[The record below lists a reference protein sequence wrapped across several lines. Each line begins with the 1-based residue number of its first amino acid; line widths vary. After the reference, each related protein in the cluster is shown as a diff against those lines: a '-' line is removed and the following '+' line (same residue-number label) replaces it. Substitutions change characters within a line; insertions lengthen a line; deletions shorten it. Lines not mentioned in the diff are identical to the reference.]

1 MATIYGSHLHE
12 AHVYGSGIHASG
24 YMSRKHLKRAI
35 KYGSYYGGFA
45 APAVHSVEAT
55 AAPIVHAPLYGSRY
69 HTKGGYQSSSNF
81 YSSSYLSNPVSTSP
95 HVAPVSTYSQV
106 YGGYQSRQA
115 AYFAQKASKY
125 GSFYGSFALPTAIAV
140 SSEDSAA
147 SFAAPAAY
155 GSRHGLYGSAYLS
168 RKHLKRAIKYGTF
181 HGGLAAPMV
190 VSSEASLIESAPIA
204 TAPFHN
210 KGVAHQAQQ
219 GGSQLKIE
227 HQFDAPCWGD
237 ADYADYCLINMC
249 MHCDE
254 TNPDCFNDATKIE
267 QRHALLR
274 RPHLLDPRS
283 PHYARLR
290 TMRECFSG

>member
-12 AHVYGSGIHASG
+12 AHVYGSG

-45 APAVHSVEAT
+45 APAVHSSEAT

-125 GSFYGSFALPTAIAV
+125 GSFYGSRVLHTAIAV

-155 GSRHGLYGSAYLS
+155 GSQHGLYSSAYLS
-168 RKHLKRAIKYGTF
+168 RKHLKRAIKYGSHY
-181 HGGLAAPMV
+181 HG
-190 VSSEASLIESAPIA
+190 
-204 TAPFHN
+204 
-210 KGVAHQAQQ
+210 
-219 GGSQLKIE
+219 
-227 HQFDAPCWGD
+227 
-237 ADYADYCLINMC
+237 YY
-249 MHCDE
+249 
-254 TNPDCFNDATKIE
+254 
-267 QRHALLR
+267 
-274 RPHLLDPRS
+274 
-283 PHYARLR
+283 
-290 TMRECFSG
+290 